1 MKQEES
7 GASFAFVKTYLLR
20 FKRERQRERAL
31 ASIFQLRYV
40 RTLTTKWLTA
50 AELKKIS

>member
-20 FKRERQRERAL
+20 FKREAVL
-31 ASIFQLRYV
+31 VTIFQLRYV
-40 RTLTTKWLTA
+40 CTLTTVCLA
-50 AELKKIS
+50 VAQLLKIS